1 MIAPLNST
9 TNDHIAWGPW
19 GTSASPA
26 NARCRVSLRKELRN
40 TGSLVAEKLQ
50 SRVERLLSILS
61 SEARRVIT
69 HIFAHQVRFRSI
81 GTFRRFFRN
90 VCVDFF
96 VVIFIVLRDILRDFL
111 AHLFFFLLLLILL
124 QLPLLVT
131 HIFKV
136 GRCCYVE
143 MPDRIATYV
152 LDSLRTNEKRH

>member
-9 TNDHIAWGPW
+9 THDHMAWGPW

-50 SRVERLLSILS
+50 SRVERLLSIFSGSKTRYHAYICASGKIETYRDNVTWFL
-61 SEARRVIT
+61 RMYRWFLWN
-69 HIFAHQVRFRSI
+69 HI
-81 GTFRRFFRN
+81 N
-90 VCVDFF
+90 DFKGYF
-96 VVIFIVLRDILRDFL
+96 EGFL

-143 MPDRIATYV
+143 MPDRIAYV
-152 LDSLRTNEKRH
+152 LDALKIT